1 MNHQMIF
8 LTIKTDVVVIIL
20 MNKDPL
26 GISLKIIIVLSI
38 VTVSFSVL
46 GVGGLVAMV
55 VGMAASGVLIARKY

>member
-1 MNHQMIF
+1 
-8 LTIKTDVVVIIL
+8 